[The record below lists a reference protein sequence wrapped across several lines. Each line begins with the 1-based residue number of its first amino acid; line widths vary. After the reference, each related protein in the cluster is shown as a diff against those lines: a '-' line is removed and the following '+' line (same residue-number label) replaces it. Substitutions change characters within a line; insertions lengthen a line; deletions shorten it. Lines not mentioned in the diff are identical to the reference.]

1 MFLPIEVAK
10 SVEQKREE
18 GFENFQIVEIALKEI
33 KQEENNV
40 DALRIWLREDI
51 HENFDVLMR
60 CLLEGYEI
68 DESKEY
74 ERIGLLHHPYFI
86 EGWTQYKH
94 TFIIFHVEK
103 DDFLG
108 TIWMPYYSKSN
119 YGANISFRFKD
130 ENKSLS
136 ASRIEELH
144 KTPIWFQELYLSCK
158 EYIHERNNII
168 LKEIEKEFEILYE
181 KLKKDDTFSLENW
194 IKNEHK
200 VMFEIISYSYPIL
213 PVVLKNLLQSE
224 EELLCHII
232 DAIVGLDTKE
242 YNQAKEHASTWREY
256 LLKWGKEREWI

>member
-1 MFLPIEVAK
+1 MFLPIKVAK

-33 KQEENNV
+33 KQEETNV

-51 HENFDVLMR
+51 HKNFDVLMR

-86 EGWTQYKH
+86 DGWTQYKH
-94 TFIIFHVEK
+94 TFIIFYVEK

-136 ASRIEELH
+136 ASRIGELH
-144 KTPIWFQELYLSCK
+144 KTPIWFQELYLSCE
-158 EYIHERNNII
+158 EYIKERNNII
-168 LKEIEKEFEILYE
+168 LKEMEKEFEVLYE
-181 KLKKDDTFSLENW
+181 ELKKDDTFSLENW
-194 IKNEHK
+194 IENEHK
-200 VMFEIISYSYPIL
+200 VMVEIISYSYPIL
-213 PVVLKNLLQSE
+213 SVVLKKLLQNE

-232 DAIVGLDTKE
+232 DAIVGLDVKE
-242 YNQAKEHASTWREY
+242 YNAAKEHPSTWREY
-256 LLKWGKEREWI
+256 LLKWGRESEWI